1 MHTQRP
7 AGPMRAIVLVYASL
21 LVVGA
26 LGVIAMGVYNQT
38 GFVIITGVA
47 LLMGALVFFWAL
59 KQGPRSS
66 KPSGDWTHAIKAI
79 LTDLTGSA
87 RHFGLTLTG
96 AGVGAALAMFVLME
110 VSRAQDPTG
119 VPILP
124 AGIFMI
130 GSGLAFLG
138 SIFVVIDAVHF
149 RRTGRPF

>member
-1 MHTQRP
+1 
-7 AGPMRAIVLVYASL
+7 MRAVVLVYAGL

-26 LGVIAMGVYNQT
+26 LGVIAMGVYSQT
-38 GFVIITGVA
+38 GFVIITGTA
-47 LLMGALVFFWAL
+47 LLVGSVVFFWAL
-59 KQGPRSS
+59 RQGQRSS
-66 KPSGDWTHAIKAI
+66 GNSDDGTHAIKAF

-110 VSRAQDPTG
+110 LSRAQNPTG

-124 AGIFMI
+124 AGVFMI
-130 GSGLAFLG
+130 GSGLALLG

-149 RRTGRPF
+149 RRTGRRF

>member
-1 MHTQRP
+1 
-7 AGPMRAIVLVYASL
+7 
-21 LVVGA
+21 
-26 LGVIAMGVYNQT
+26 MGIYSRT
-38 GFVIITGVA
+38 GFVIITGAV
-47 LLMGALVFFWAL
+47 LLVGAAVFFLAL
-59 KQGPRSS
+59 RQGQHSS
-66 KPSGDWTHAIKAI
+66 GNSSDGTHAIKAI

-87 RHFGLTLTG
+87 RHFGLILTG

-110 VSRAQDPTG
+110 ISRTQDPTG

-130 GSGLAFLG
+130 GCGLAFLG